1 MSTKTR
7 SIVNHFRGEIIPS
20 YVRTKSDLIRYILK
34 RYRHE
39 APITNAEFVFDLRC
53 TRFGGVIH
61 DLRAEGWDI
70 ATVQHKENGK
80 FVYYLVSSPDD
91 DNGENRLR
99 LV

>member
-7 SIVNHFRGEIIPS
+7 SIVNYFRGEIIPI
-20 YVRTKSDLIRYILK
+20 YVKNKSELIAYVLK
-34 RYRHE
+34 RYRHD
-39 APITNAEFVFDLRC
+39 APITNWEFCYDLRC

-70 ATVQHKENGK
+70 ATIQHKEKGK
-80 FVYYLVSSPDD
+80 YVYYLVSSPDD
-91 DNGENRLR
+91 TKGENTLR